1 MAVKKK
7 ERQVAAGAPAWMVT
21 YGDLV
26 TLLLTFFVM
35 LLAMSEVKKDER
47 FVDFMQAIKAAFG
60 YVGGVRSIPPD
71 FTQIPQ
77 NVQLA
82 TLLVIPPNPHDLSQS
97 PDEGVRGKR
106 RRVTYIRPGKQFA
119 VGSPV
124 WFPPLSAALDEAQL
138 AKIAAQAK
146 QLEGHSTLIEVRALQ
161 PPAGGGQPVRG
172 SCRPFLSACPGGLPG
187 AGALQDR
194 SRAYHAGG
202 GRHDSAG

>member
-47 FVDFMQAIKAAFG
+47 FIDFMQAIKAAFG

-82 TLLVIPPNPHDLSQS
+82 ELLIIPPNPHDLSQ
-97 PDEGVRGKR
+97 
-106 RRVTYIRPGKQFA
+106 
-119 VGSPV
+119 
-124 WFPPLSAALDEAQL
+124 
-138 AKIAAQAK
+138 
-146 QLEGHSTLIEVRALQ
+146 
-161 PPAGGGQPVRG
+161 
-172 SCRPFLSACPGGLPG
+172 
-187 AGALQDR
+187 
-194 SRAYHAGG
+194 
-202 GRHDSAG
+202 